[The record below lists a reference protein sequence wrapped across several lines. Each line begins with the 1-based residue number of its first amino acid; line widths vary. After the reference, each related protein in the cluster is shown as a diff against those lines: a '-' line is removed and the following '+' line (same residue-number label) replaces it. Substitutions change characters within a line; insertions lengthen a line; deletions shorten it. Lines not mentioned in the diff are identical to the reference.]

1 VTGFGWRVVHV
12 LQERRIYVTTDGK
25 PIGGIVGTDTMQ
37 LLEEFLPDLELF
49 AEAAS
54 RLAAIRAGQV
64 GLVHEDDFRPRA
76 EARLAANE
84 QSR

>member
-1 VTGFGWRVVHV
+1 
-12 LQERRIYVTTDGK
+12 
-25 PIGGIVGTDTMQ
+25 MQ

-84 QSR
+84 QSP